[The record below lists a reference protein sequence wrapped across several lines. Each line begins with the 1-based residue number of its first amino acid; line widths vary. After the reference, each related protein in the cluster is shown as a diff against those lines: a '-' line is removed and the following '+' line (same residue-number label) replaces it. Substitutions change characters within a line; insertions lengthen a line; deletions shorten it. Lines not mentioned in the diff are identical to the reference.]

1 MEESRATRVEYS
13 STVNLPKVAIIGG
26 TGIGERL
33 LARAGAAIHVPTST
47 GILRARLI
55 EDGRAL
61 LVARHGDG
69 HRIPPHK
76 INYAAMA
83 NGLKFLGIE
92 YCLASAAVGSLRTD
106 WASGTLVAC
115 SDFIELTNR
124 NLTLFQNNVVH
135 TDFTHPFDPCAR
147 KALAKSDNVID
158 GGVYISANGPRY
170 ETPAEIEFYKKIGG
184 DVVGMTAG
192 SEAVVM
198 REGGIKY
205 ACLAVVSN
213 LAAGLA
219 GQELSHEEVVAAMK
233 KSGDSAV
240 KALLKAAEVLNGA

>member
-1 MEESRATRVEYS
+1 M
-13 STVNLPKVAIIGG
+13 NFPKVAIIGG

-33 LARAGAAIHVPTST
+33 LANAGAAIHVPTSA
-47 GILRARLI
+47 GMLRARLI
-55 EDGRAL
+55 ADGRAL

-83 NGLKFLGIE
+83 NGLKNLGVE
-92 YCLASAAVGSLRTD
+92 NCLSSAAVGSLKID
-106 WASGTLVAC
+106 WGSGTLIAC
-115 SDFIELTNR
+115 SDFIELTTR
-124 NLTLFQNNVVH
+124 SLTLFEDNVVH
-135 TDFTHPFDPCAR
+135 TDITHPFDPCAR
-147 KALAKSDNVID
+147 KALSKSDNVID

-170 ETPAEIEFYKKIGG
+170 ETPAEIAFYRKIGG

-192 SEAVVM
+192 SEAIVM
-198 REGGIKY
+198 REAGIKY

-219 GQELSHEEVVAAMK
+219 GQELSHEEVVAAMQ

-240 KALLKAAEVLNGA
+240 KVLLKAAEVLNGA